1 MAFRQLNNTG
11 GTLGG
16 WGQYRASS
24 EEGTCK
30 SVLDPSAWKARAAAL
45 FGTLA
50 LIWAVSLYGLYVDE
64 RLVFALALVPRRVD
78 GLPGILSAPLVHG
91 SFAHLLANTF
101 PLLILGGM
109 VVIRGGAYYLTTTFP
124 IVVLGGLG
132 LWLLGRDAAHIGASG
147 LLFGYCGFLV
157 ARGYYE
163 RRLGSIAVS
172 IVVVVAYGGHD
183 RRRSAA
189 RRPGL
194 LGGSP
199 VWADCRRAVRP
210 RSARQ
215 GAVTK
220 IETLAACG
228 KVLSSSVGA
237 WQTWSMKRDTPSY
250 HGYRFPPEIISH
262 AVWLY
267 HRFGV
272 NFREVEDLL
281 AQRGVTA
288 SYETIRH
295 WCQMF
300 GLDYARQLR
309 RRRGRLGDT
318 WSLD

>member
-1 MAFRQLNNTG
+1 MPSERTVPAARPVIPSPPVAAHAQPTG

-101 PLLILGGM
+101 PLPILGGM

-147 LLFGYCGFLV
+147 LLFGYFGFLV

-172 IVVVVAYGGHD
+172 IVVVVAYGGMI
-183 RRRSAA
+183 A
-189 RRPGL
+189 GVL
-194 LGGSP
+194 
-199 VWADCRRAVRP
+199 P
-210 RSARQ
+210 RDDQVSWEAH
-215 GAVTK
+215 
-220 IETLAACG
+220 L
-228 KVLSSSVGA
+228 
-237 WQTWSMKRDTPSY
+237 
-250 HGYRFPPEIISH
+250 
-262 AVWLY
+262 
-267 HRFGV
+267 
-272 NFREVEDLL
+272 
-281 AQRGVTA
+281 
-288 SYETIRH
+288 
-295 WCQMF
+295 F
-300 GLDYARQLR
+300 GLIAGGLCARAAL
-309 RRRGRLGDT
+309 GRAR
-318 WSLD
+318 